1 MQEKIFSWWSRHRWR
16 HRRPQKCPSIFI
28 CKSEMNFFRDNTL
41 EHNTTEYNTT
51 EHNTTQ
57 QSTTQQRAQ
66 HNSVTQ
72 HNNGAQHNSLAQHN
86 GAQHSTTEHSTTQ
99 RSTAQQSKIHCQ
111 YACSGGFVNHG
122 TRDLLWCEL
131 ALSLCTSRKPLGND
145 GMHIRVKCRRFVCD
159 LSSNM
164 TVGPVSSSSEDIL
177 KSRELR
183 FACIHKEPWVNCSQT
198 CVNIVDHVSS
208 GWRDLNLGPMVLAG
222 C

>member
-1 MQEKIFSWWSRHRWR
+1 M
-16 HRRPQKCPSIFI
+16 
-28 CKSEMNFFRDNTL
+28 
-41 EHNTTEYNTT
+41 EHNTAKYNTM

-57 QSTTQQRAQ
+57 QSTTQQ
-66 HNSVTQ
+66 HNATE
-72 HNNGAQHNSLAQHN
+72 HN
-86 GAQHSTTEHSTTQ
+86 TTEQSTLPV
-99 RSTAQQSKIHCQ
+99 C
-111 YACSGGFVNHG
+111 
-122 TRDLLWCEL
+122 LLWWICQSWDSRF
-131 ALSLCTSRKPLGND
+131 ALVWTRSLCTSRKPLGND

-159 LSSNM
+159 FSSNM

>member
-1 MQEKIFSWWSRHRWR
+1 MQLQFDIRYGKIVPNYARKKYFHGDGVIGDATG
-16 HRRPQKCPSIFI
+16 RPQKCLSIFV
-28 CKSEMNFFRDNTL
+28 CKWEINAFRDNTM
-41 EHNTTEYNTT
+41 EHNTAEYNTM

-57 QSTTQQRAQ
+57 QSTTQQ
-66 HNSVTQ
+66 HNATE
-72 HNNGAQHNSLAQHN
+72 HN
-86 GAQHSTTEHSTTQ
+86 TTEQSTLPV
-99 RSTAQQSKIHCQ
+99 C
-111 YACSGGFVNHG
+111 
-122 TRDLLWCEL
+122 LLWWICQSWDSRF
-131 ALSLCTSRKPLGND
+131 ALVWTCSLCTSRKPLGND

-159 LSSNM
+159 FSSNM